1 MIWLGNVLILT
12 LALVS
17 KAHGRSI
24 LHLLQFFIFSDML
37 PEKDDGF
44 WTDLDNLN
52 IDLDFKEMRKLQEKL
67 DGYERRLR
75 PGYSSMIW

>member
-1 MIWLGNVLILT
+1 MYLH
-12 LALVS
+12 LV
-17 KAHGRSI
+17 I
-24 LHLLQFFIFSDML
+24 LHLLQFFVFSDML

-52 IDLDFKEMRKLQEKL
+52 IDLDFNEMRKLQEKL

-75 PGYSSMIW
+75 PGYSIMIW

>member
-1 MIWLGNVLILT
+1 
-12 LALVS
+12 
-17 KAHGRSI
+17 
-24 LHLLQFFIFSDML
+24 ML

-52 IDLDFKEMRKLQEKL
+52 IDLDFKEMRKLQEKQ

>member
-1 MIWLGNVLILT
+1 MYLG
-12 LALVS
+12 
-17 KAHGRSI
+17 I
-24 LHLLQFFIFSDML
+24 LHLLQFFISSDML

-67 DGYERRLR
+67 DGYERRLM